1 MGQGYSKNSDP
12 ERRAQVLKAAEKLLR
27 HYGPAKTTI
36 GDIARE
42 AGIGVGSV
50 YLEFCSK
57 DDIVAELARRRHDR
71 VLQAMRRAAEQGTF
85 ARRLAAAL
93 EARVIEMLEMSR
105 EGAHACDLVLCS
117 AGAVKV
123 AYGRFRSEEL
133 AFVAELL
140 EAGSESGEFQV
151 SAPFEAAEL
160 LQRVYATFSPPWL
173 FEGERVQTL
182 RLLAA
187 MTDLVLR
194 GLLARAEA
202 RASANAPRPRS
213 AARRA
218 RE

>member
-1 MGQGYSKNSDP
+1 MGQISGKNSDP

-71 VLQAMRRAAEQGTF
+71 VLLAMRRAAEQGSF

-93 EARVIEMLEMSR
+93 QARVVEMLELSR
-105 EGAHACDLVLCS
+105 EGAHGCDLVLCS
-117 AGAVKV
+117 SGAVKT

-140 EAGSESGEFQV
+140 EAGAEAGEFEV
-151 SAPFEAAEL
+151 AAPFEAAEL
-160 LQRVYATFSPPWL
+160 LQRAYATFSPPWL
-173 FEGERVQTL
+173 FEGERAHTL
-182 RLLAA
+182 RLVEA
-187 MTDLVLR
+187 MTQLLLQ
-194 GLLARAEA
+194 GLLGRDAA
-202 RASANAPRPRS
+202 APPSVS
-213 AARRA
+213 AARGPSR
-218 RE
+218 RRRS